1 MKKKSIIMIFSII
14 IVVLITYLIAT
25 PIGAL
30 RFAILR
36 EGYPIKSITRKL
48 SDTPYEIDVKG
59 NEKVYTLINPPIE
72 KATQGILENW
82 IVSKQGVFYWG
93 KYLGW

>member
-1 MKKKSIIMIFSII
+1 M
-14 IVVLITYLIAT
+14 
-25 PIGAL
+25 
-30 RFAILR
+30 
-36 EGYPIKSITRKL
+36 KL
-48 SDTPYEIDVKG
+48 SDTPYEIGVKD

>member
-36 EGYPIKSITRKL
+36 EGYPIKSITMKL
-48 SDTPYEIDVKG
+48 SDTPYEIGVKG
-59 NEKVYTLINPPIE
+59 NEKVYTLKNPPME

-82 IVSKQGVFYWG
+82 IVSKHGVFYWG
-93 KYLGW
+93 EYLGW

>member
-1 MKKKSIIMIFSII
+1 M
-14 IVVLITYLIAT
+14 
-25 PIGAL
+25 
-30 RFAILR
+30 
-36 EGYPIKSITRKL
+36 KL

>member
-36 EGYPIKSITRKL
+36 EG
-48 SDTPYEIDVKG
+48 
-59 NEKVYTLINPPIE
+59 
-72 KATQGILENW
+72 
-82 IVSKQGVFYWG
+82 
-93 KYLGW
+93 

>member
-36 EGYPIKSITRKL
+36 EGYPIKSITMKL
-48 SDTPYEIDVKG
+48 SDTPYEIGVKD
-59 NEKVYTLINPPIE
+59 NENCLLYTSNR
-72 KATQGILENW
+72 N
-82 IVSKQGVFYWG
+82 
-93 KYLGW
+93 